1 MNSDRWNRIE
11 DLYYSAL
18 EVDAGERKT
27 FVEQHSL
34 GDEGLKDEVLS
45 LLASADCQDS
55 FMEEPAVPLALEV
68 LRSARTGLVGE
79 TIARYRIVD
88 VLGHGGMGEVYLAH
102 DPSLNRKVALK
113 LLPATITDNH
123 LRVLRF
129 QQEARAASAIA
140 HPNVAHIYEIGEANE
155 LHYITMEY
163 VKGATLRELLKT
175 KALDEAKALEICK
188 QVCTALAAA
197 HKAGVIH
204 RDIKPEN
211 VVVTDD
217 GHVKVL
223 DFGLAK
229 LIEGVRDETETST
242 LNTQPELLM
251 GTSQYMSPEQIR
263 RQPVDCR
270 TDLWSLG
277 VVLFELV
284 FHRRPFAGETTSE
297 VIVAILEKEPDSSL
311 TSELLSPGMAAVLLK
326 SLRKDP
332 DARYQSA
339 EELLHDLRQID
350 PVRSASSRTPA
361 ITDNSDT
368 RNSVTSDMPRPITIG
383 ERIDTIR
390 DQTQKRPAPVI
401 PEPISKRVFR
411 KLSLVIPLF
420 LIAAAAFYYT
430 FKTHSSPTLL
440 DRPFNL
446 RFERLHL
453 SGDIT
458 EIVISPDGKYVAYSA
473 VEAGKHSIHVRELA
487 TGSDLRVTSMSD
499 SSYSGLSFSP
509 DSTFVYYLENQA
521 ETGTLYRVSKLGG
534 GQRSIIEN
542 VNTAVTFSPD
552 GSRMAFVRSNN
563 AVDPADLVIAP
574 AEGGLSSVLV
584 RRSLADNRFFSS
596 HMQGPGPAWSPD
608 GKNIACVTH
617 GLGPKL
623 NEVSLEVID
632 VDSGTARPIK
642 AGPWYSISRI
652 SWLGD
657 GSGMI
662 VAATETPGGPGQLY
676 LVGDRATRQI
686 TNDPNNYTLVSGSSD
701 SSVFVTRN
709 IERNSSIWQLSLVE
723 SQATTVSVEQH
734 KGLAEVERGTEG
746 KFIYSVFDG
755 KNINLWLQHGSER
768 RQLTFEA
775 NNSKATIS
783 PDGRYIVFC
792 STRAGGAM
800 NIWRMNA
807 DGTQPVRLTTGTYQD
822 LPSVTADSKWIIY
835 RTGKDI
841 RKVSIDGGPPEV
853 LLSREVQGPSLSPDG
868 RLLAFFVNDQPDS
881 QVWHLEIYDLTSR
894 SIVKRFALP
903 DSTRPFN
910 GMSFTPDNRLRWT
923 PDGKALAYV
932 SSSSG
937 ASNIWIQPLD
947 SSPFRKLTDF
957 QEAEITSFA
966 WSDDGR
972 KILLVRDT
980 RAYVPVLVRL
990 F

>member
-18 EVDAGERKT
+18 ELDAGDRET
-27 FVEQHSL
+27 FLEQQSL
-34 GDEGLKDEVLS
+34 GDESLKDEVLS
-45 LLASADCQDS
+45 LLASADRQDS
-55 FMEEPAVPLALEV
+55 FMEEPEVPLALEV
-68 LRSARTGLVGE
+68 LRSKRTGLVGE

-113 LLPATITDNH
+113 LLPATITDNR
-123 LRVLRF
+123 LSVLRF
-129 QQEARAASAIA
+129 QQEARAASAIS
-140 HPNVAHIYEIGEANE
+140 HPNVAHIYEIGEANG

-175 KALDEAKALEICK
+175 KALDEAKALEISK
-188 QVCTALAAA
+188 QVCHALAAA

-211 VVVTDD
+211 IVVTGD

-229 LIEGVRDETETST
+229 LIEGVRDDPDFHGTAT

-284 FHRRPFAGETTSE
+284 LHRRPFVGETTSE
-297 VIVAILEKEPDSSL
+297 VIVAILEHEPDSSV
-311 TSELLSPGMAAVLLK
+311 TTELLSPEMASVLLK

-332 DARYQSA
+332 NDRYQSA

-350 PVRSASSRTPA
+350 AVRSRNTVATG
-361 ITDNSDT
+361 INDNSSA
-368 RNSVTSDMPRPITIG
+368 RNSVTTETPRPITLR
-383 ERIDTIR
+383 ERIDTIPN
-390 DQTQKRPAPVI
+390 QIQKGPVM
-401 PEPISKRVFR
+401 KGTLR
-411 KLSLVIPLF
+411 KLSLIMPLF
-420 LIAAAAFYYT
+420 LIATAAFYYVL
-430 FKTHSSPTLL
+430 KTRPSTALL
-440 DRPFNL
+440 NRPFNL
-446 RFERLHL
+446 RFDRLHL

-458 EIVISPDGKYVAYSA
+458 EIVLSPDGKYVAYCV
-473 VEAGKHSIHVRELA
+473 VEAGKHSIRVRELA
-487 TGSDLRVTSMSD
+487 TGSDLRVTSVSD

-509 DSTFVYYLENQA
+509 DSTFVYYLQNQA

-534 GQRSIIEN
+534 GQRSILEN

-552 GSRMAFVRSNN
+552 GSQLAFVRSNN

-574 AEGGLSSVLV
+574 ADGGSSSVLM
-584 RRSLADNRFFSS
+584 RRKLADNRFFSS
-596 HMQGPGPAWSPD
+596 HMQGPGPVWSPD
-608 GKNIACVTH
+608 GKSIACVTH
-617 GLGPKL
+617 GLGPNL
-623 NEVSLEVID
+623 TEISLEVID
-632 VDSGTARPIK
+632 VESRTARPIK
-642 AGPWYSISRI
+642 AGPWYYISRI
-652 SWLGD
+652 TWLGD
-657 GSGMI
+657 GSGLI
-662 VAATETPGGPGQLY
+662 VAATEKPGGPGQLF
-676 LVGDRATRQI
+676 LVGDHATRQI

-709 IERNSSIWQLSLVE
+709 VERSSSIWHVSLVE
-723 SQATTVSVEQH
+723 SPATTISVEQK
-734 KGLAEVERGTEG
+734 KGLAEVERGPEG
-746 KFIYSVFDG
+746 RLIYSVFDG
-755 KNINLWLQHGSER
+755 KNINLWLQDGSAT

-775 NNSKATIS
+775 DNSKPAMS
-783 PDGRYIVFC
+783 PDERYIVFC
-792 STRAGGAM
+792 ITRAGAM
-800 NIWRMNA
+800 SIWRMNS
-807 DGTQPVRLTTGTYQD
+807 DGTQPLQLTTGPYED
-822 LPSVTADSKWIIY
+822 LPSVTADSKWVIY
-835 RTGKDI
+835 RTGIDI
-841 RKVSIDGGPPEV
+841 RKVSIDGGPSQI

-881 QVWHLEIYDLTSR
+881 QVWHLEIYDLTLR

-903 DSTRPFN
+903 DSTRPFS
-910 GMSFTPDNRLRWT
+910 GISATPDNRLRWT
-923 PDGKALAYV
+923 PDGKGLAYV
-932 SSSSG
+932 SSASG
-937 ASNIWIQPLD
+937 ASNIWIQPLNGG
-947 SSPFRKLTDF
+947 PFRKLTDF
-957 QEAEITSFA
+957 KEAEITSFA

-972 KILLVRDT
+972 QIVLVRDT

>member
-1 MNSDRWNRIE
+1 
-11 DLYYSAL
+11 
-18 EVDAGERKT
+18 
-27 FVEQHSL
+27 
-34 GDEGLKDEVLS
+34 
-45 LLASADCQDS
+45 
-55 FMEEPAVPLALEV
+55 
-68 LRSARTGLVGE
+68 LVGE
-79 TIARYRIVD
+79 TVARYRIVD

-140 HPNVAHIYEIGEANE
+140 HPNVAHIYEIGEANG

-163 VKGATLRELLKT
+163 VKGATLRELLKS
-175 KALDEAKALEICK
+175 KALDEAKVLEIAK
-188 QVCTALAAA
+188 QVCNALAAA

-211 VVVTDD
+211 IVVTDD

-229 LIEGVRDETETST
+229 LIEGVRDETESDGTST
-242 LNTQPELLM
+242 LHSQPELLM

-284 FHRRPFAGETTSE
+284 LHRRPFPGETTSE
-297 VIVAILEKEPDSSL
+297 VIVSILELEPDSSV
-311 TSELLSPGMAAVLLK
+311 TSDLPSPEMASLLLK

-332 DARYQSA
+332 NTRYQSA
-339 EELLHDLRQID
+339 EELLQDLRQID
-350 PVRSASSRTPA
+350 SIRSAGSRTPA
-361 ITDNSDT
+361 APSINDNT
-368 RNSVTSDMPRPITIG
+368 EARNSVTTETPRAITVG
-383 ERIDTIR
+383 ERIDTIPNQNQER
-390 DQTQKRPAPVI
+390 RASLTQWPVM
-401 PEPISKRVFR
+401 KGTFR
-411 KLSLVIPLF
+411 KLSLMMPLF

-430 FKTHSSPTLL
+430 FKTKPSATLL
-440 DRPFNL
+440 DRNFNL

-458 EIVISPDGKYVAYSA
+458 EIVISPDGKYVAYSV
-473 VEAGKHSIHVRELA
+473 VEAGKHSIRVRELA
-487 TGSDLRVTSMSD
+487 TASDLRVTSVSD
-499 SSYSGLSFSP
+499 SSYSGLSFSR
-509 DSTFVYYLENQA
+509 DGTFVYYLENQA

-534 GQRSIIEN
+534 GQRSILAN

-574 AEGGLSSVLV
+574 ADGGLSSVLV
-584 RRSLADNRFFSS
+584 RRTLADGRFFSS
-596 HMQGPGPAWSPD
+596 DMRGPGPAWSPD

-623 NEVSLEVID
+623 TEVSLELID
-632 VDSGTARPIK
+632 VESGTARPIK
-642 AGPWYSISRI
+642 AGPWHNISRI

-657 GSGMI
+657 GSGLI

-676 LVGDRATRQI
+676 LVGDQATRQI
-686 TNDPNNYTLVSGSSD
+686 TNDPNDYTVVSGSSD
-701 SSVFVTRN
+701 STVFVTRN
-709 IERNSSIWQLSLVE
+709 LERSSSIWHVSLAE
-723 SQATTVSVEQH
+723 SPASTISVEQQ

-746 KFIYSVFDG
+746 RLLYSVFDG
-755 KNINLWLQHGSER
+755 KNINLWLQDASGR

-775 NNSKATIS
+775 SNSKPTMS
-783 PDGRYIVFC
+783 PDGRYIVFF
-792 STRAGGAM
+792 STRAGTM
-800 NIWRMNA
+800 NIWRMNS
-807 DGTQPVRLTTGTYQD
+807 DGTQPLQLTTGTYED
-822 LPSVTADSKWIIY
+822 LPSVSPDSKWVIY
-835 RTGKDI
+835 RTGIDV
-841 RKVSIDGGPPEV
+841 RKVSIDGGPPQI

-868 RLLAFFVNDQPDS
+868 RLLAFFINEQPDS
-881 QVWHLEIYDLTSR
+881 QVWQVEVFDLTLR

-910 GMSFTPDNRLRWT
+910 GMTLTPDNRLRWT
-923 PDGKALAYV
+923 PDGKGLAYV

-937 ASNIWIQPLD
+937 ASNIWIQPLNGGQ
-947 SSPFRKLTDF
+947 FRRLTDF
-957 QEAEITSFA
+957 KEAEITSFA
-966 WSDDGR
+966 WLDDGR
-972 KILLVRDT
+972 RIVLVRDT
-980 RAYVPVLVRL
+980 RTYVPVLVRL